1 MSSIKETQIKG
12 LFRKYLATCAT
23 QKYTSGPTGANVM
36 DSAKRLAVIHYQ
48 TSVTTG
54 FALHCAMKGP
64 PANFVLQP
72 WDRNC
77 F

>member
-23 QKYTSGPTGANVM
+23 QKYTSEATGANVT

-54 FALHCAMKGP
+54 FA
-64 PANFVLQP
+64 
-72 WDRNC
+72 
-77 F
+77 